1 MHPSPSTALRELDP
15 LRPWVRH
22 QGVDKRMPSFR
33 AMMIG
38 VISVA
43 AASACVPQRSSRLLL
58 ASSIPHF
65 KKQAMT
71 ELETC
76 AGLKWEPRAV
86 TYRLIRCPTEDED
99 GTCSM
104 WLGHSLVAGS
114 TYVDDSGKATVY
126 LCSCDKRLVHR
137 EVLRHELMHV
147 LLLQH
152 GITGHPARYRKCV
165 ARWTDWSESG
175 SDRLTTRVRCPHSS
189 FLAISTRRNRESAKR
204 FVHVAKASA
213 TAPQRSGTANG
224 TSAALRGDVSDMRF
238 GRSAAFV
245 GMLQSDPAG
254 GGVRDLERRW
264 VVAELLQSLFGRWRG
279 VSSRGARIGYRVPG
293 TGRSGRA
300 VGMLER
306 WAVGWTGRLDG
317 PRSWPRDGRCMLKPG
332 ACV

>member
-1 MHPSPSTALRELDP
+1 MHSSPSTAQRDVNP
-15 LRPWVRH
+15 LRPRVRH
-22 QGVDKRMPSFR
+22 QGVEKRMPFFR

-43 AASACVPQRSSRLLL
+43 AVSACVPQRSARLLP
-58 ASSIPHF
+58 ASRIPQF

-71 ELETC
+71 GLETC

-86 TYRLIRCPTEDED
+86 TYRLIRCPTADAD

-152 GITGHPARYRKCV
+152 GITGHPERYRKCV
-165 ARWTDWSESG
+165 ARWEDWSESDP
-175 SDRLTTRVRCPHSS
+175 DRLTTRVRCPHSS
-189 FLAISTRRNRESAKR
+189 FLAISTRRIRESTKR
-204 FVHVAKASA
+204 FVHLAKASA
-213 TAPQRSGTANG
+213 TASQRSRTAKG
-224 TSAALRGDVSDMRF
+224 TSAELGRDVSDMRF
-238 GRSAAFV
+238 GRRAAFV

-264 VVAELLQSLFGRWRG
+264 VVAELLRSLFGRWRD
-279 VSSRGARIGYRVPG
+279 VSS
-293 TGRSGRA
+293 
-300 VGMLER
+300 
-306 WAVGWTGRLDG
+306 
-317 PRSWPRDGRCMLKPG
+317 
-332 ACV
+332 